1 MGERVINRMV
11 KDYKKS
17 SEQFKT
23 ELGFKSCDLNPSE
36 KTQDDIIVPR
46 KMEKLEG
53 DCENFKGNMY
63 NCKTYI
69 DPNTKK
75 ISKSDCDQK

>member
-1 MGERVINRMV
+1 MV

-23 ELGFKSCDLNPSE
+23 ELGFKTCDLNPSE
-36 KTQDDIIVPR
+36 KKQDDLVFPR
-46 KMEKLEG
+46 NMEKLEG
-53 DCENFKGNMY
+53 ECENYKGNTY

-75 ISKSDCDQK
+75 LNKSDCDIK